1 MENDLKFTMTA
12 IIAAVKSGKEISIR
26 ISGTSMLPTFQ
37 NGDMVC
43 IRSHPNYQVGDILDI
58 IRNDHFIVHRLVG
71 LMVTSKGKYYLT
83 KGDHNTFVDR
93 WYPHQKVLAKV
104 ISQN

>member
-43 IRSHPNYQVGDILDI
+43 IRSHPNYQVGDILVI
-58 IRNDHFIVHRLVG
+58 IRIICSKMSIIFGKIIKRLF
-71 LMVTSKGKYYLT
+71 L
-83 KGDHNTFVDR
+83 
-93 WYPHQKVLAKV
+93 
-104 ISQN
+104 

>member
-43 IRSHPNYQVGDILDI
+43 IRSHPNYQVGDI
-58 IRNDHFIVHRLVG
+58 
-71 LMVTSKGKYYLT
+71 
-83 KGDHNTFVDR
+83 
-93 WYPHQKVLAKV
+93 
-104 ISQN
+104 